1 MKARRETKLKDSFS
15 FKDTMIVDSVS
26 VSSCSTIKDE
36 YGTLA
41 SVHMSSPMNEL
52 TINIPASEAMSMFN
66 KRLVVEVHMK

>member
-15 FKDTMIVDSVS
+15 FKDTMIVDS

-52 TINIPASEAMSMFN
+52 TINIPASEALRMFN